1 MVSDGTV
8 QLINVNHHVYTVGR
22 TIKLE
27 ICLTHLFS
35 AKFHGINLAILLLL
49 NLFFVITVYVK
60 KLTLMLTGIAR

>member
-8 QLINVNHHVYTVGR
+8 QPINVNHHVHTVGR

-60 KLTLMLTGIAR
+60 KLTLMLSGIAR